1 MPRKPTGNVYSSA
14 GKWYARVKI
23 GEKLRPSIALPT
35 CTSEEQAVARKDVL
49 AGLAAKLR
57 AAPHVAHDIARG
69 LLERAAQRDGKALAA
84 VIEAVDTLVRS
95 DPGALPAALP
105 GVPRALSP
113 SMTFQ
118 AFGELWT
125 SGELTRLFTDHVKAK
140 RSVRDDVYRLELH
153 VYPVVG
159 RVPLASFSLDD
170 AQAVMRA
177 LPPRSASTRRHVA
190 QLMRRLLAIAVF
202 PARLIAA
209 HPLPEGF
216 LPKVGASKQKCWLY
230 PNEDARL
237 MGCTSVPLCAR
248 VLYGFL
254 DREGPRL
261 SEAARLT
268 FADLD
273 LERGVLMLDE
283 NKTDD
288 ARAWALRPD
297 VVRAFRAW
305 RALRGNPP
313 PDAPVFVDESG
324 KRLAV
329 DHQAE
334 RFRRYL
340 LAAKVD
346 RAELFERSKTRQPI
360 RVHDLRGVFVT
371 LALANGRSETW
382 VSDRTGHKSSDQI
395 ALYRRA
401 ARTAVELGLGELLP
415 LDEAIPELAAAAGGK
430 GAGKG
435 GDHAPAPSRA
445 PGRSSAKHRE
455 SMGKDSTGAPARR
468 PRPATA
474 SGSAACR

>member
-35 CTSEEQAVARKDVL
+35 CTSEEQAIARKDVL
-49 AGLAAKLR
+49 ADLASKLR
-57 AAPHVAHDIARG
+57 AAPHVAPDIARG

-113 SMTFQ
+113 SITFQ

-125 SGELTRLFTDHVKAK
+125 SGELARLFPDHVKAK
-140 RSVRDDVYRLELH
+140 RSVRDDVYRLDLH

-177 LPPRSASTRRHVA
+177 MPKRSASTRRHVA

-216 LPKVGASKQKCWLY
+216 LPKVGAAKAKGWIY
-230 PNEDARL
+230 PDEDARL
-237 MGCTSVPLCAR
+237 MACVDAPLCWR

-261 SEAARLT
+261 SEAKRLT
-268 FADLD
+268 FADVD
-273 LERGVLMLDE
+273 LERGVSMLDE

-288 ARAWALRPD
+288 PRAWALRPD
-297 VVRAFRAW
+297 VVRALRVW
-305 RALRGNPP
+305 RHLRGDPP
-313 PDAPVFVDESG
+313 PEAPVFVDESG
-324 KRLAV
+324 KGLAV
-329 DHQAE
+329 YHQAE

-360 RVHDLRGVFVT
+360 RVHDLRATFIT

-382 VSDRTGHKSSDQI
+382 VADRTGHKTSDMI
-395 ALYRRA
+395 NRYRRA

-435 GDHAPAPSRA
+435 GDLAAAPSGA
-445 PGRSSAKHRE
+445 PGRSSLKRRE
-455 SMGKDSTGAPARR
+455 SMGKESFAAPARR
-468 PRPATA
+468 PLPATA
-474 SGSAACR
+474 SGSAMSR